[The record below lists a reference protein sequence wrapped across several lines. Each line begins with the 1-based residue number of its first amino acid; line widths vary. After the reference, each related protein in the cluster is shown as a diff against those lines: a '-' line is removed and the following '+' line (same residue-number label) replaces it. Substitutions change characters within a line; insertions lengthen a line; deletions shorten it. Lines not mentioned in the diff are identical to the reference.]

1 MQENQKEEIDK
12 SEKQNL
18 KLIIID
24 DIEYNYN
31 ITKMDIID
39 GISIIFNENK
49 PDKNITF
56 KYEATL
62 DKLVSDIKHLKSL
75 DTIDEM
81 IAFLQNIFL
90 NNQIEIEKREQ
101 RYFLKLKIELSMLGK
116 IKQYEIELI
125 KQEPIN
131 EKKNYY

>member
-31 ITKMDIID
+31 ITKIDNID

-56 KYEATL
+56 KYEETL
-62 DKLVSDIKHLKSL
+62 DKLVSDIKHL
-75 DTIDEM
+75 
-81 IAFLQNIFL
+81 
-90 NNQIEIEKREQ
+90 
-101 RYFLKLKIELSMLGK
+101 
-116 IKQYEIELI
+116 
-125 KQEPIN
+125 
-131 EKKNYY
+131 

>member
-1 MQENQKEEIDK
+1 
-12 SEKQNL
+12 
-18 KLIIID
+18 
-24 DIEYNYN
+24 
-31 ITKMDIID
+31 
-39 GISIIFNENK
+39 
-49 PDKNITF
+49 
-56 KYEATL
+56 
-62 DKLVSDIKHLKSL
+62 
-75 DTIDEM
+75 M

>member
-31 ITKMDIID
+31 ITKMDNID

-62 DKLVSDIKHLKSL
+62 DKLVSDIKHL
-75 DTIDEM
+75 
-81 IAFLQNIFL
+81 
-90 NNQIEIEKREQ
+90 
-101 RYFLKLKIELSMLGK
+101 
-116 IKQYEIELI
+116 
-125 KQEPIN
+125 
-131 EKKNYY
+131 